1 MIQQSQMTNAGL
13 ERIEEAKKSGAWEH
27 LDHIEAL
34 KLPEDFEKALEKN
47 KKAKTNFHNFPQFT
61 KKQFLY
67 RINSAK
73 RPETRKARIKLLVKM
88 AAANK
93 KPTIEGFKP

>member
-1 MIQQSQMTNAGL
+1 MISQGLMTAAGL
-13 ERIEEAKKSGAWEH
+13 EKIELAKNDGSWESH
-27 LDHIEAL
+27 DHIDAL
-34 KLPEDFEKALEKN
+34 QVPDDFAAALSKS
-47 KKAKTNFHNFPQFT
+47 KKAKTNFDNFPLFT

-73 RPETRKARIKLLVKM
+73 RPQTRKERIKLLVKM

-93 KPTIEGFKP
+93 KPSVEGFKL

>member
-1 MIQQSQMTNAGL
+1 L
-13 ERIEEAKKSGAWEH
+13 VR
-27 LDHIEAL
+27 
-34 KLPEDFEKALEKN
+34 N
-47 KKAKTNFHNFPQFT
+47 KKAKSNFENFPQFT

-93 KPTIEGFKP
+93 KTNG